1 MKSTELWGFL
11 WQGTRAAHPTEA
23 TKESGGSH
31 GSAFASLEKVCKEA
45 TLMKLGRQHQWL
57 NASFLYHKN
66 CLEVSRPAKIYTI
79 ICYCVNE
86 NQATKSLYKSCVR
99 FERGGEDFASWKKNN
114 KTKSLYFRLFSLS
127 FYEFESKNLVVRSG
141 KQEVLSLHRAS
152 TTRVY

>member
-1 MKSTELWGFL
+1 MCCLVHSWEDVICQPSERSVQHLITQRQSYWWSKEDTGDLEMKSTEPWGFL

-86 NQATKSLYKSCVR
+86 NQATKSLHKSCVR
-99 FERGGEDFASWKKNN
+99 FEGGGGGLCFLEKK
-114 KTKSLYFRLFSLS
+114 
-127 FYEFESKNLVVRSG
+127 
-141 KQEVLSLHRAS
+141 
-152 TTRVY
+152 